1 MARTSEEKTVDRL
14 LTLHLINECYETY
27 HLKAL
32 SETKLQKL
40 IFLSE
45 KELIDNRIKA
55 FNYRFVKL
63 LHPSFSSELRSDLTN
78 LVRLKYLTTPW
89 FEQTSRM
96 QMILEDFSGVFGKNR
111 ALLEI
116 IDNVLST
123 YAKIRTNRLVDLVN
137 RMLWYV
143 GGRRPRAIED
153 LRIGTPLLYP
163 LAWEK
168 AEARFQMTDNELED
182 LEICLNPKISH
193 DLDKAF
199 NEMRRGNLL
208 SHEEVFG

>member
-1 MARTSEEKTVDRL
+1 
-14 LTLHLINECYETY
+14 
-27 HLKAL
+27 
-32 SETKLQKL
+32 
-40 IFLSE
+40 
-45 KELIDNRIKA
+45 
-55 FNYRFVKL
+55 
-63 LHPSFSSELRSDLTN
+63 
-78 LVRLKYLTTPW
+78 
-89 FEQTSRM
+89 
-96 QMILEDFSGVFGKNR
+96 MILEDFSGVFGKNR